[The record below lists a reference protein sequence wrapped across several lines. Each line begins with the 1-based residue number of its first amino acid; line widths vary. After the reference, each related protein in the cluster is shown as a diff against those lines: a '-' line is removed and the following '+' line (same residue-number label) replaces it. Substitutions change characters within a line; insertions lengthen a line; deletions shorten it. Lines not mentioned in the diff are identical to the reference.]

1 MLEFIKNNY
10 TWFFSGIG
18 TTIICSIISF
28 FIGHKTGYNKAIKKN
43 HLKANV
49 KNNSTSYQA
58 GGNIT
63 INGK

>member
-28 FIGHKTGYNKAIKKN
+28 FIGRKTGYNKAIRKN
-43 HLKANV
+43 QQKSTV

-58 GGNIT
+58 GGNII
-63 INGK
+63 INDK